1 MSTTTAVV
9 TNKEFETGST
19 SAIIATLRAD
29 ADRFEASGKAL
40 GFIDDM
46 DARRNGER
54 VAYLRSVAETVE
66 RLQNL
71 ANAVKVAEF
80 SGISCQDVNGKNW
93 FDERRALTGAK

>member
-1 MSTTTAVV
+1 MSTPNKSTTM
-9 TNKEFETGST
+9 NEFATGST
-19 SAIIATLRAD
+19 AEIITALRAD
-29 ADRFEASGKAL
+29 ADRFEASGKVL

-54 VAYLRSVAETVE
+54 VAYLRSVAATVE

-93 FDERRALTGAK
+93 FDERRALTGRR